1 MTKPKRLLF
10 ILNQTSRKGKIALN
24 LLERTL
30 TNMDYSFSFH
40 FTEAPKH
47 AKELAQSLA
56 KTIEEGDRLIVVG
69 GDGTL
74 NEVVSGLQEANLDV
88 PVGYIPSGSGN
99 DFARSHGISMGI
111 DKALKRIINAF
122 SPKELDILK
131 VVQGEAVRYAIN
143 STGAGIDGMVV
154 NHVEAK
160 KTKEQIGSFSY
171 FASIY
176 NAARQQDVFGVSI
189 ETEEETH
196 HFDEALLVIGV
207 NHKYIGGGINVHP
220 KASPEDGLI
229 NVVVVEK
236 VSITE
241 LVHILTKI
249 VTGARHLKHKKVHHF
264 TDARPIVQLS
274 SEQYGQ
280 QDGEKITLSTEPW
293 LFDITKQ
300 LFWL

>member
-1 MTKPKRLLF
+1 MTKPTRLLF
-10 ILNQTSRKGKIALN
+10 ILNQTSRKGKVALN
-24 LLERTL
+24 LLERAL
-30 TNMDYSFSFH
+30 KNMNYSFSFH

-47 AKELAQSLA
+47 AKELAQSLGQTLE
-56 KTIEEGDRLIVVG
+56 KDDRLIVVG

-111 DKALKRIINAF
+111 EKALKRIIQAF
-122 SPKELDILK
+122 PPTELDILK
-131 VVQGEAVRYAIN
+131 VEQGESIRYAIN

-154 NHVEAK
+154 NHVESK

-176 NAARQQDVFGVSI
+176 RAAKQQEVFGVSI
-189 ETEEETH
+189 EIDEEIYQ
-196 HFDEALLVIGV
+196 FDEALLVLGV

-236 VSITE
+236 VSFTE
-241 LVHILTKI
+241 LIHILTKI
-249 VTGARHLKHKKVHHF
+249 ITGARHLKHNKVHHF
-264 TDARPIVQLS
+264 TASKPVIRLS
-274 SEQYGQ
+274 KEQFGQ
-280 QDGEKITLSTEPW
+280 QDGEKINLSTEPW
-293 LFDITKQ
+293 FFDITKQ